1 MKNAKTTGL
10 ILGFLLLI
18 LVLLSIC
25 LGSVPVPLRDLLK
38 VLRCTFT
45 GKSIPDDL
53 RGSANILMLLRLP
66 RTVMMML
73 AGAALGC
80 SGASYQGLFR
90 NPLADPYLIGVSA
103 GAGLGAV
110 ISLSVPHTTALLTPA
125 FAFCFGLAAVGAVI
139 LLGNVRGTAPVTGML
154 LAGIAVNALASA
166 ATNGWMLLSGEEL
179 RKSFSWMLGGGGI
192 AGWNEVGAA
201 APLIL
206 ISILG
211 QYCYAYPLN
220 GLQFGEEDAAQLGIS
235 VRNVRLGSILFS
247 TLGVAAA
254 ISFNGIIGFIGLVVP
269 HILRLWIGGDYRRL
283 IPLSALGG
291 AFGLLLADILAR
303 TILAPRELPV
313 GIITALIGA
322 PFFLWLLRHSSGE
335 D

>member
-10 ILGFLLLI
+10 FWGFLLLV

-25 LGSVPVPLRDLLK
+25 LGSVPVPLRDLLNIIRSFFMGRP
-38 VLRCTFT
+38 V
-45 GKSIPDDL
+45 PDEL
-53 RGSANILMLLRLP
+53 RGTVTILLLLRLP
-66 RTVMMML
+66 RTVMMLL

-80 SGASYQGLFR
+80 CGASYQGLFR

-110 ISLSVPHTTALLTPA
+110 ISISVPHASAWITPI
-125 FAFCFGLAAVGAVI
+125 FAFGFGLAAVGAVI
-139 LLGNVRGTAPVTGML
+139 LLGNVHGTAPITGML

-192 AGWNEVGAA
+192 AGWNEVKLA

-220 GLQFGEEDAAQLGIS
+220 VLQFGEEDAAQLGIS
-235 VRNVRLGSILFS
+235 VKNVRLGLILFS

-254 ISFNGIIGFIGLVVP
+254 ISFSGIIGFIGLVVP
-269 HILRLWIGGDYRRL
+269 HILRLLIGGDYRRL

-303 TILAPRELPV
+303 MILAPRELPV

-322 PFFLWLLRHSSGE
+322 PFFLWLLKHSSGE

>member
-10 ILGFLLLI
+10 FLGFLLLI
-18 LVLLSIC
+18 LRPLSIC
-25 LGSVPVPLRDLLK
+25 LGSVPVPFRELLK
-38 VLRCTFT
+38 VLRTFFT
-45 GKSIPDDL
+45 GRSIPDEL
-53 RGSANILMLLRLP
+53 RGTVTILLLLRLP
-66 RTVMMML
+66 RTVMML
-73 AGAALGC
+73 LTGAALGC
-80 SGASYQGLFR
+80 CGASYQGLFR

-110 ISLSVPHTTALLTPA
+110 ISLSVPHTSAWITPLFA
-125 FAFCFGLAAVGAVI
+125 FAFGLAAVGAVI

-166 ATNGWMLLSGEEL
+166 ATNGWMLLSGKEL

-192 AGWNEVGAA
+192 AGWNEVRLA

-211 QYCYAYPLN
+211 QYGYAYPLN
-220 GLQFGEEDAAQLGIS
+220 VLQFGEEDAAQLGIS
-235 VRNVRLGSILFS
+235 VRNTRLGLILFS

-269 HILRLWIGGDYRRL
+269 HILRLLVGGDYRRL

-303 TILAPRELPV
+303 MLLAPRELPV

-322 PFFLWLLRHSSGE
+322 PFFLWLLKHSSGE